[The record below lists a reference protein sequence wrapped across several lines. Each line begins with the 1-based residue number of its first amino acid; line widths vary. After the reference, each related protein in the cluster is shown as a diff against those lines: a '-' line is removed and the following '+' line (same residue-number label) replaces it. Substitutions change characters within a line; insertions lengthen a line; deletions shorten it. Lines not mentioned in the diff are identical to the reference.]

1 MAELNV
7 SLLPRFTSV
16 SALRYK
22 TASLI
27 KQLMEDRKPVIL
39 LRGSD
44 AVGVIISP
52 EMYEN
57 LVKLAEDTEDLDDAL
72 LSVKLYEKR
81 AKEKGIPI
89 NKIAKDLE
97 VTL

>member
-7 SLLPRFTSV
+7 SLLPRFTTV
-16 SALRYK
+16 SSLRYK

-27 KQLMEDRKPVIL
+27 KQLKEDGKPVIL
-39 LRGSD
+39 LRGSNT
-44 AVGVIISP
+44 VGVIIPP

-57 LVKLAEDTEDLDDAL
+57 LVKLAENTEDLDDAL
-72 LSVKLYEKR
+72 LSIKLYEER

-89 NKIAKDLE
+89 KKMAKELGA
-97 VTL
+97 TL